1 LNILFTAMMPAA
13 PVNAARSA
21 PTYPGVAFAKKVKL
35 KSPSR
40 RSFAHKTC
48 RILYINEHLIQES
61 VAICTWL
68 APRHRAHPC

>member
-21 PTYPGVAFAKKVKL
+21 PTYPGVAFAKDV
-35 KSPSR
+35 SPSR

-48 RILYINEHLIQES
+48 KILFKYKRLTQASDVIP
-61 VAICTWL
+61 TWL
-68 APRHRAHPC
+68 APRHPAHPY